1 MSSNLEQLQK
11 QISSGEDLSSIVRT
25 MKALAAT
32 SVRQYEKAAES
43 LDDYYHTV
51 ELGLSVALA
60 DRDEVASAATSKSAS
75 SPLLLIFGSDHGLAG
90 RFNEQIVSFA
100 LEDYWR
106 EIEQQAEPVKP
117 GTPET
122 PPAPNDSSGSLFSK
136 LPGGSTIA
144 AIGEQVVTRITA
156 AGITPVQTFTMPTS
170 ISAITPFI
178 QLLLESIEDWRRT
191 EGLERVLLFYNRPEV
206 GSFSS
211 KAEILLPVD
220 LNQLRETRLKWQ
232 SRSLPTHTM
241 AAEDL
246 LSALLRQY
254 FFVSLYRACALSLAA
269 ENTSRLAAMQ
279 AAEKNISERLDE
291 LKTAYQQE
299 RQAAITEE
307 LLDIISGFKA
317 VKGKLDVG

>member
-1 MSSNLEQLQK
+1 LSVTLETLHK

-51 ELGLSVALA
+51 ELGLSVVL
-60 DRDEVASAATSKSAS
+60 S
-75 SPLLLIFGSDHGLAG
+75 SSLEIPVNPNINQQKPSLLLIFGSDHGLAG

-100 LEDYWR
+100 LSDYRNEGHEEWGDLS
-106 EIEQQAEPVKP
+106 AEGIVV
-117 GTPET
+117 G
-122 PPAPNDSSGSLFSK
+122 
-136 LPGGSTIA
+136 
-144 AIGEQVVTRITA
+144 IGEQVINRVRA
-156 AGITPVQTFTMPTS
+156 AGTDLAQKFNMPTS

-178 QLLLESIEDWRRT
+178 QLLLERIEKWRSQK
-191 EGLERVLLFYNRPEV
+191 GVERVLLFYNRPQT
-206 GSFSS
+206 GGFSPR
-211 KAEILLPVD
+211 AETLLPVS
-220 LNQLRETRLKWQ
+220 LSHLRETRLKWQ
-232 SRSLPTHTM
+232 SRSLPTYTM
-241 AAEDL
+241 SADRL

-279 AAEKNISERLDE
+279 AAEKNINERLDE
-291 LKTAYQQE
+291 LKTAYQHE

-317 VKGKLDVG
+317 IRRSLNDDMP

>member
-1 MSSNLEQLQK
+1 LSVTLETLQK

-51 ELGLSVALA
+51 ELGLSVVL
-60 DRDEVASAATSKSAS
+60 S
-75 SPLLLIFGSDHGLAG
+75 SSLEIPVNSNINQQKPSLLLIFGSDHGLAG

-100 LEDYWR
+100 LSDYRNEGHEEWGDLS
-106 EIEQQAEPVKP
+106 AEGIVV
-117 GTPET
+117 G
-122 PPAPNDSSGSLFSK
+122 
-136 LPGGSTIA
+136 
-144 AIGEQVVTRITA
+144 IGEQVINRVRA
-156 AGITPVQTFTMPTS
+156 AGTDLAQKFNMPTS

-178 QLLLESIEDWRRT
+178 QLLLERIEEWRSQK
-191 EGLERVLLFYNRPEV
+191 GVERVLLFYNRPQT
-206 GSFSS
+206 GGFSPR
-211 KAEILLPVD
+211 AETLLPVS
-220 LNQLRETRLKWQ
+220 LSHLRKTRLKWQ
-232 SRSLPTHTM
+232 SRSLPTFTM
-241 AAEDL
+241 SADRL
-246 LSALLRQY
+246 VSALLRQY

-279 AAEKNISERLDE
+279 AAEKNINERLDE
-291 LKTAYQQE
+291 LKTAYQHE

-317 VKGKLDVG
+317 VRRSLNDDMP

>member
-51 ELGLSVALA
+51 ELGLSVVLA
-60 DRDEVASAATSKSAS
+60 DHDQTPAISKSRQPLP
-75 SPLLLIFGSDHGLAG
+75 PLLLLFGSDHGLAG
-90 RFNEQIVSFA
+90 RFNEQIVTYTLEEYWQEEEINGNA
-100 LEDYWR
+100 L
-106 EIEQQAEPVKP
+106 
-117 GTPET
+117 PEG
-122 PPAPNDSSGSLFSK
+122 AV
-136 LPGGSTIA
+136 IV
-144 AIGEQVVTRITA
+144 AIGEQVVSRVIA
-156 AGITPVQTFTMPTS
+156 SGLTPAKIFTMPTS

-178 QLLLESIEDWRRT
+178 QQLLEQIENWWFE
-191 EGLERVLLFYNRPEV
+191 EGLERVLLFYNRPET
-206 GSFSS
+206 GGFSPRV
-211 KAEILLPVD
+211 ETLLPVD
-220 LNQLRETRLKWQ
+220 MEKLREARLKWQ
-232 SRSLPTHTM
+232 SRSLPTYTM
-241 AAEDL
+241 PVDQL

-279 AAEKNISERLDE
+279 AAEKNISERLGE
-291 LKTAYQQE
+291 LKTAYQHE
-299 RQAAITEE
+299 RQGAITEE

-317 VKGKLDVG
+317 VKGKLEDAG

>member
-51 ELGLSVALA
+51 ELGLSVVLA
-60 DRDEVASAATSKSAS
+60 GHDQTPAISKSRQPRP
-75 SPLLLIFGSDHGLAG
+75 PLLLLFGSDHGLAG
-90 RFNEQIVSFA
+90 RFNEQIVTYT
-100 LEDYWR
+100 LEEYWQ
-106 EIEQQAEPVKP
+106 EEEAN
-117 GTPET
+117 GDTLPEG
-122 PPAPNDSSGSLFSK
+122 AV
-136 LPGGSTIA
+136 IV
-144 AIGEQVVTRITA
+144 AIGEQVVSRVVA
-156 AGITPVQTFTMPTS
+156 SGLTPVKTFTMPTS

-178 QLLLESIEDWRRT
+178 QQLLEQIENWWFE
-191 EGLERVLLFYNRPEV
+191 EGLERVLLFYNRPET
-206 GSFSS
+206 GGFSPRV
-211 KAEILLPVD
+211 ETLLPVD
-220 LNQLRETRLKWQ
+220 MEKLREARLKWQ
-232 SRSLPTHTM
+232 SRSLPTYTM
-241 AAEDL
+241 PVDQL

-279 AAEKNISERLDE
+279 AAEKNISERLGE
-291 LKTAYQQE
+291 LKTAYQHE
-299 RQAAITEE
+299 RQGAITEE

-317 VKGKLDVG
+317 VKGKLEELS

>member
-1 MSSNLEQLQK
+1 MSVTLETLHK

-51 ELGLSVALA
+51 ELGLSVVLSLSL
-60 DRDEVASAATSKSAS
+60 EIPVNPNINQQKPS
-75 SPLLLIFGSDHGLAG
+75 LLLIFGSDHGLAG

-100 LEDYWR
+100 LSDYRNEGHEEWGDLS
-106 EIEQQAEPVKP
+106 AEGIVV
-117 GTPET
+117 G
-122 PPAPNDSSGSLFSK
+122 
-136 LPGGSTIA
+136 
-144 AIGEQVVTRITA
+144 IGEQVINRVRA
-156 AGITPVQTFTMPTS
+156 AGTELAQKFNMPTS

-178 QLLLESIEDWRRT
+178 QLLLERIEEWRSQK
-191 EGLERVLLFYNRPEV
+191 GVERVLLFYNRPQT
-206 GSFSS
+206 GGFSPR
-211 KAEILLPVD
+211 AETLLPVS
-220 LNQLRETRLKWQ
+220 LSHLRETRLKWQ
-232 SRSLPTHTM
+232 SRSLPTFTM
-241 AAEDL
+241 SADRL

-279 AAEKNISERLDE
+279 AAEKNINERLDE
-291 LKTAYQQE
+291 LKTAYQHE

-317 VKGKLDVG
+317 VRRSLTDNLP